1 MATRAMA
8 ALHQAGAALVPSFR
22 EVSELTRKLMWS
34 TPIAVETYAVDE
46 ERWRSIH
53 AATNAARE
61 IAANALGHVVV
72 LECLADTRK
81 VEAQLAGV
89 AEQISIAQA
98 ILVFVQQIVHG
109 PELSLKRRS
118 LGHPRRSRGVGM
130 CLGKWKVAEH
140 ETQIRTE
147 LQLHAL
153 DDRTT
158 ARRVRELEVAGFDHN
173 HPRLRVA
180 FRMVVLANSR
190 PVRCV
195 CAAHRPAAGNASRD
209 PRIPSPPGF
218 TSMGDTNLPR
228 TMPSPSM

>member
-81 VEAQLAGV
+81 VEAQLVGV
-89 AEQISIAQA
+89 AEQVSIAQT

-118 LGHPRRSRGVGM
+118 LGHPRRSRRVGM
-130 CLGKWKVAEH
+130 CLGKRKVAEH

-153 DDRTT
+153 DDRIG
-158 ARRVRELEVAGFDHN
+158 ARAVRAFVVAVFDQN
-173 HPRLRVA
+173 DLRVCVA
-180 FRMVVLANSR
+180 LRVVVLANR
-190 PVRCV
+190 RLERCV
-195 CAAHRPAAGNASRD
+195 CTVHRPASGNDSSAS
-209 PRIPSPPGF
+209 RIPSAPGF
-218 TSMGDTNLPR
+218 TSMG
-228 TMPSPSM
+228 